1 VRTEFR
7 NLFIGRESVTFRDFG
22 NQATL
27 AVFDARFHE
36 FFARNRN
43 VEAGPCGIKNSL
55 QPDDIFAAVAGL
67 PGNLKLTVRFLYAVD
82 ALLCMPDD
90 VAGRQ
95 LADLNLRQVGTR
107 QQVQVFPTVLA

>member
-67 PGNLKLTVRFLYAVD
+67 PGNLKLTSDFF
-82 ALLCMPDD
+82 MPSTRCFVCLTMSPD
-90 VAGRQ
+90 VS
-95 LADLNLRQVGTR
+95 L
-107 QQVQVFPTVLA
+107 PT